1 MRYDVIVVG
10 GGPAGATAARGLA
23 KAGARVLLLERRR
36 LPRYKACGGCLSR
49 RVEKLLDIDPAG
61 LIEERITGLTFTYR
75 GREPI
80 EAAFAAPVAY
90 MVWRDRFDQ
99 ALCLSAAAAGAELR
113 DGGTVRAVRQVDSRV
128 EVDVNGEREA
138 GDFLVGA
145 DGACG
150 VVARDLFPARRKARA
165 VGLDADLP
173 LAGAAEAALKGRV
186 VIELGHASGGY
197 CWAFPKRDV
206 ASVGAMV
213 GRTAARSA
221 SRCLEAFLGAGG
233 LGHRSPARTH
243 GALIPLHAGD
253 SAPLYH
259 GRALLTGDAAA
270 LVDPL
275 LGEGIYYAILSG
287 QLAARAILSGER
299 NGGDLAWYQTAISA
313 EITPEL
319 EAAGRL
325 SRLAYRLPWLW
336 FKALRRR
343 PGAIDFYRK
352 VLMGEESYRSFADRV
367 WAEIP
372 MPLDLLLRIR
382 IDRGQMGGERRAREK
397 RRWR

>member
-1 MRYDVIVVG
+1 MRYDTIVVG

-23 KAGARVLLLERRR
+23 QAGARVLLLERRR

-49 RVEKLLDIDPAG
+49 RVAGLLDFDPAD
-61 LIEERITGLTFTYR
+61 LVEDTITGLTFTYR

-80 EAAFAAPVAY
+80 EARIREPMAY
-90 MVWRDRFDQ
+90 TVWRDRFDQ
-99 ALCLSAAAAGAELR
+99 ALCLRAVEAGAELH
-113 DGGTVRAVRQVDSRV
+113 DGLTVRAVRQADNRV
-128 EVDVNGEREA
+128 EVDVDGKMEA

-145 DGACG
+145 DGASG
-150 VVARDLFPARRKARA
+150 VVARDLFSTRRKARA

-173 LAGAAEAALKGRV
+173 LAGAAPALKGRV
-186 VIELGHASGGY
+186 VIELGRASGGY

-213 GRTAARSA
+213 GRAAARTA
-221 SRCLEAFLGAGG
+221 SHCLETFLGAGG
-233 LGHRSPARTH
+233 FGGGKLSRTH
-243 GALIPLHAGD
+243 GALIPLHGGN
-253 SAPLYH
+253 SGPLYQ

-270 LVDPL
+270 LVDPF

-287 QLAARAILSGER
+287 QLAARAILSAER
-299 NGGDLAWYQTAISA
+299 NGGDLAWYQTAISTG
-313 EITPEL
+313 ITPEL

-325 SRLAYRLPWLW
+325 SRLAHRLPWLW
-336 FKALRRR
+336 FKALKRR

-352 VLMGEESYRSFADRV
+352 VLMGQESYRSFADRV

-372 MPLDLLLRIR
+372 RPLGLLLGGWT
-382 IDRGQMGGERRAREK
+382 DREQMGGERGAREK
-397 RRWR
+397 RRWQ

>member
-75 GREPI
+75 GRQPI
-80 EAAFAAPVAY
+80 GAAFAEPMAY

-99 ALCLSAAAAGAELR
+99 ALCLSAVAAGAELR
-113 DGGTVRAVRQVDSRV
+113 DGLTVRAVRQVDNRI

-138 GDFLVGA
+138 GDFVVGA

-150 VVARDLFPARRKARA
+150 VVARDLFPARQKARA

-173 LAGAAEAALKGRV
+173 LAGAAAALKGRV
-186 VIELGHASGGY
+186 VIELGRAPGGY
-197 CWAFPKRDV
+197 CWAFPKRGV

-213 GRTAARSA
+213 GRAAAKNA
-221 SRCLEAFLGAGG
+221 SHCLEAFLGAGG
-233 LGHRSPARTH
+233 FGRRSLARTH
-243 GALIPLHAGD
+243 GALIPLHADG
-253 SAPLYH
+253 SGPLYR
-259 GRALLTGDAAA
+259 GRALLAGDAAA
-270 LVDPL
+270 LVDPF

-287 QLAARAILSGER
+287 QLAARAILSAER
-299 NGGDLAWYQTAISA
+299 DGGDLARYQAAIST

-325 SRLAYRLPWLW
+325 GRLAHRLPWLW
-336 FKALRRR
+336 FKALKRR

-372 MPLDLLLRIR
+372 RPLGLLLGGLA
-382 IDRGQMGGERRAREK
+382 DRGRMGGERRGRER

>member
-1 MRYDVIVVG
+1 
-10 GGPAGATAARGLA
+10 
-23 KAGARVLLLERRR
+23 
-36 LPRYKACGGCLSR
+36 
-49 RVEKLLDIDPAG
+49 VEKLLDIDPAG

>member
-1 MRYDVIVVG
+1 VRYDVIVVG
-10 GGPAGATAARGLA
+10 GGPAGATAAHGLA

-49 RVEKLLDIDPAG
+49 RVEKLLDFDRAH

-80 EAAFAAPVAY
+80 EAAFAVPVAY

-113 DGGTVRAVRQVDSRV
+113 DEGTVRTVRQVGSQV

-173 LAGAAEAALKGRV
+173 LTGAAAALKSRV
-186 VIELGHASGGY
+186 VIELGRASGGY
-197 CWAFPKRDV
+197 CWAFPKRGV

-213 GRTAARSA
+213 GRAAAKNVSH
-221 SRCLEAFLGAGG
+221 CLEAFLGAGG
-233 LGHRSPARTH
+233 FGHRSPARTH
-243 GALIPLHAGD
+243 GALIPLYAGD
-253 SAPLYH
+253 SGPLYQ

-270 LVDPL
+270 LVDPF

-287 QLAARAILSGER
+287 QLAARAILSAER
-299 NGGDLAWYQTAISA
+299 NGGDLVRYQTAIST

-325 SRLAYRLPWLW
+325 SRLAHRLPWLW
-336 FKALRRR
+336 FRALKRR

-372 MPLDLLLRIR
+372 RPLGLLLGGLA
-382 IDRGQMGGERRAREK
+382 DRGRMGGERRGLEK

>member
-1 MRYDVIVVG
+1 
-10 GGPAGATAARGLA
+10 
-23 KAGARVLLLERRR
+23 
-36 LPRYKACGGCLSR
+36 
-49 RVEKLLDIDPAG
+49 
-61 LIEERITGLTFTYR
+61 
-75 GREPI
+75 
-80 EAAFAAPVAY
+80 
-90 MVWRDRFDQ
+90 
-99 ALCLSAAAAGAELR
+99 
-113 DGGTVRAVRQVDSRV
+113 
-128 EVDVNGEREA
+128 
-138 GDFLVGA
+138 
-145 DGACG
+145 
-150 VVARDLFPARRKARA
+150 
-165 VGLDADLP
+165 
-173 LAGAAEAALKGRV
+173 V

-372 MPLDLLLRIR
+372 RPVAFLLGIR
-382 IDRGQMGGERRAREK
+382 CSQAQVGGKLVR
-397 RRWR
+397 